1 MILFFSL
8 LFPLHWLS
16 VSNVKPFSPSFF
28 PSTSCIKIFFLYFFI
43 DYLYQCS
50 SRCLP
55 WRLEPT
61 PELAHLYSDQCQ
73 GFASTISTRLYYGC
87 MYSLFVCVLCDYV
100 KGGRAELIQK
110 SIRYFNLYLYSDQCQ
125 GFARTISTR
134 LYYGCLYSLFFCVCD
149 HVQGGYYFRNQQYI
163 IIYIGVLWPI
173 WAILMRIHAL
183 FGVPLKA

>member
-50 SRCLP
+50 SPCLP

-73 GFASTISTRLYYGC
+73 GFAG
-87 MYSLFVCVLCDYV
+87 
-100 KGGRAELIQK
+100 
-110 SIRYFNLYLYSDQCQ
+110 
-125 GFARTISTR
+125 TISTR